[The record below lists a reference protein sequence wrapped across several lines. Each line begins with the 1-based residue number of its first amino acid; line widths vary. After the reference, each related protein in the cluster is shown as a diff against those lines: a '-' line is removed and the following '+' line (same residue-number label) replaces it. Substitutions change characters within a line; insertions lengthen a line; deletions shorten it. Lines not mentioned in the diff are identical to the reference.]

1 MDALKSVLI
10 WAGVLVLILCWL
22 PVLAVQ
28 RLFDRD
34 PALYKTGRL
43 FRKLGKAVSKVNPY
57 WVLTITGNIHID
69 DRTPYVMICNHLS
82 QADIPLISNLPWEM
96 KWVAKKELFGAPVV
110 GWMMKMAGDISVDR
124 RAANRKAA
132 TFLQAR
138 NYIQDDC
145 SVMFFPEGTRSRT
158 GKLNRFAG
166 GAFELAITENV
177 PILPMAIDGTQNC
190 LPAKS
195 WKFGTAKD
203 IKLKVLDP
211 IDTQHLSG
219 DDINKLT
226 DEVRLKILS
235 QLAEWRKKPV
245 NQIDGLVK

>member
-1 MDALKSVLI
+1 
-10 WAGVLVLILCWL
+10 
-22 PVLAVQ
+22 
-28 RLFDRD
+28 
-34 PALYKTGRL
+34 
-43 FRKLGKAVSKVNPY
+43 
-57 WVLTITGNIHID
+57 
-69 DRTPYVMICNHLS
+69 
-82 QADIPLISNLPWEM
+82 
-96 KWVAKKELFGAPVV
+96 
-110 GWMMKMAGDISVDR
+110 
-124 RAANRKAA
+124 
-132 TFLQAR
+132 
-138 NYIQDDC
+138 
-145 SVMFFPEGTRSRT
+145 
-158 GKLNRFAG
+158 
-166 GAFELAITENV
+166 
-177 PILPMAIDGTQNC
+177 MAIDGTQNC